1 MDWKGALSRAK
12 SHLLS
17 KRKWISFLAALV
29 VVLIGTWIFFTQTGE
44 LVQRSFFKSFGQTEF
59 GPQVIQVYNGG
70 EKIIELVG
78 SFSVERYQGR
88 IVIIDKHNNEYIDL
102 YGNTSV
108 VVQLSEE
115 EYQRYITE

>member
-12 SHLLS
+12 SRLLS

-29 VVLIGTWIFFTQTGE
+29 VILIGTWLFFTQTGE
-44 LVQRSFFKSFGQTEF
+44 LAQRSFFKSFGQTEF

-88 IVIIDKHNNEYIDL
+88 IVIIDKRNNEYIDL

-115 EYQRYITE
+115 EYQRYTTE

>member
-29 VVLIGTWIFFTQTGE
+29 VILIGTWLFFTQTGE
-44 LVQRSFFKSFGQTEF
+44 LAQRSFFKSFGQTEF

-78 SFSVERYQGR
+78 SFSVEHYQGR

-115 EYQRYITE
+115 EYQRYPTE

>member
-17 KRKWISFLAALV
+17 KRKWISFFVALF
-29 VVLIGTWIFFTQTGE
+29 VVLISTWLFFTQTGE
-44 LVQRSFFKSFGQTEF
+44 LAQRSFLKSFGQTEF

-78 SFSVERYQGR
+78 SFSVEHYQGR

-115 EYQRYITE
+115 EYQRYPTE

>member
-12 SHLLS
+12 SHLSS

-44 LVQRSFFKSFGQTEF
+44 LAQRSFFKSFGQTEF

>member
-12 SHLLS
+12 SYLLS

-29 VVLIGTWIFFTQTGE
+29 VILISTWLFFTQTGE
-44 LVQRSFFKSFGQTEF
+44 LAQRSFFKSFGQTEF

-70 EKIIELVG
+70 EKIVELVG

>member
-29 VVLIGTWIFFTQTGE
+29 VVLISTWLFFTQTGE
-44 LVQRSFFKSFGQTEF
+44 LAQRSFLKSFGQTEF

-78 SFSVERYQGR
+78 SFSVEHYQGR

-115 EYQRYITE
+115 EYQRYTTE

>member
-29 VVLIGTWIFFTQTGE
+29 VVLIGTWLFFTQTGE
-44 LVQRSFFKSFGQTEF
+44 LAQRSFFKSFGQTEF

>member
-29 VVLIGTWIFFTQTGE
+29 VVLIGTWLFFTQTGE
-44 LVQRSFFKSFGQTEF
+44 LAQRSFFKSFGQTEF

-115 EYQRYITE
+115 EYQRYPTE